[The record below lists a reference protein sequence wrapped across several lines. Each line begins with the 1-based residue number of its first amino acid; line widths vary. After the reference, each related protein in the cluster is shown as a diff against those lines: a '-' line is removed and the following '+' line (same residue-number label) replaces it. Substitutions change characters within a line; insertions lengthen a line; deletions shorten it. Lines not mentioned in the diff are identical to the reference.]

1 MINILEGTFTGSEKH
16 YQCNKKIA
24 NILVDYN
31 IIPANNIRYY
41 YDTVESITI
50 TNYISIYTGPNVSH
64 TNGSSISLST
74 GSGNTA
80 TYKAIITDNG
90 VIVNVTSDSS
100 AFTIIVG
107 KTISLNND
115 ESLGIIIYNSN
126 GYFMFTDKMN
136 TSKTAIKDFVTTS
149 RVITQLSPIC
159 NPDGEEYFKNIFF
172 TFMKKNTDTGKT
184 ILNNENFYIYENIA
198 IMYTAD

>member
-1 MINILEGTFTGSEKH
+1 MINILEGTFTGSEKRI
-16 YQCNKKIA
+16 QCNKKIA

-31 IIPANNIRYY
+31 IIPANNVHYY
-41 YDTVESITI
+41 YDTVNSITI
-50 TNYISIYTGPNVSH
+50 TNYISIGRDPDVSH
-64 TNGSSISLST
+64 TNGSSISLSID
-74 GSGNTA
+74 SSNNTA

-115 ESLGIIIYNSN
+115 ESLGIIICNSD

-149 RVITQLSPIC
+149 RAITQLSPI
-159 NPDGEEYFKNIFF
+159 F
-172 TFMKKNTDTGKT
+172 
-184 ILNNENFYIYENIA
+184 
-198 IMYTAD
+198 